1 MPRSLLALVCML
13 VAGPVAAMPQLD
25 WQDDFTATEKRML
38 TAWVEHAHCGLEDL
52 FGELPGGYRVHM
64 RRMPGRGEPVPWAN
78 TDKRYG
84 QRSVRFYVDPG
95 YPARDFERD
104 WTATH
109 ELSHLLFPY
118 LGRDG
123 MWFAE
128 GIASYLQY
136 QAMYANGTLA
146 WNEVMDRYAERFERA
161 AGMERVDDIPI
172 AELPRIVRQTQ
183 SQVRL
188 YWGGAAYFLEVDR
201 RLYARHGLRLNE
213 VIRDYLDCCASQGST
228 DASAIIGTFDRL
240 SDSRVFADTYHDTV
254 ARPGFPETGAG
265 LTWLR
270 HNPPALTQHCSSGRV
285 EDR

>member
-1 MPRSLLALVCML
+1 MPRSVLALLCIL
-13 VAGPVAAMPQLD
+13 AAGPVVAMPQLD
-25 WQDDFTATEKRML
+25 WQDEFTDPEKRML
-38 TAWVEHAHCGLEDL
+38 TSWVEHAHCGLEDL
-52 FGELPGGYRVHM
+52 FGELPRTYRVHM
-64 RRMPGRGEPVPWAN
+64 RRMPGRGEPVPWAS
-78 TDKRYG
+78 TDKRAN

-95 YPARDFERD
+95 YPAQDFERD

-146 WNEVMDRYAERFERA
+146 WNEVVDRYTERFARA
-161 AGMERVDDIPI
+161 ARMGPVDDIPI
-172 AELPRIVRQTQ
+172 AELPRVVRQTR

-201 RLYARHGLRLNE
+201 RLHAHRGLRLNE
-213 VIRDYLDCCASQGST
+213 VIRDYLDCCAFERSV
-228 DASAIIGTFDRL
+228 DAMAMIGTLDRL
-240 SDSRVFADTYHDTV
+240 SDSRIFVDTYHDTV
-254 ARPGFPETGAG
+254 AVPGFPDTGLG
-265 LTWLR
+265 LAWLR
-270 HNPPALTQHCSSGRV
+270 HHPPPVTDHCSSG
-285 EDR
+285 